1 MSANPPRRRYSHDE
15 RAKAV
20 AAVAANN
27 GSVHGTARILG
38 VPETSLRQWVNG
50 ERHPE
55 LLPLSERYK
64 RELADKFEGLVWRL
78 LDIVDEKIDELTP
91 YQAMLAAAI
100 CTDKWLLL
108 TAEPTEATRT
118 RGESVRAG
126 EFGARHNSLHAGVS
140 GMTISEAAIAEARK
154 LLDGL
159 GTPPPVPLPP
169 PLSPHIRPQFVEVLR
184 QELPRREE

>member
-1 MSANPPRRRYSHDE
+1 MSTNPPRRRYSHDE

-27 GSVHGTARILG
+27 GSVNGTARLLG
-38 VPETSLRQWVNG
+38 VPETSLRQWVRG

-78 LDIVDEKIDELTP
+78 LDIVDEKMDELTP

-108 TAEPTEATRT
+108 TAEPTQVTRT
-118 RGESVRAG
+118 KGGSVRFR
-126 EFGARHNSLHAGVS
+126 EFGARYNSLHAGNAVM
-140 GMTISEAAIAEARK
+140 GVSEAAIVAARK
-154 LLDGL
+154 LLGELDTNL
-159 GTPPPVPLPP
+159 A
-169 PLSPHIRPQFVEVLR
+169 
-184 QELPRREE
+184 QEQEPGSCGNGQTS